1 MKFTKLHGTLKLVS
15 NNSQTEISF
24 EGARVPDR
32 IEEIPEY
39 VAQQIKEPLLGLR
52 NEVVERLETKIDE
65 LENMLSQSE
74 IYIETLEKKL
84 TEQGSSKRRKTTQ
97 PKAAQVAPQA

>member
-1 MKFTKLHGTLKLVS
+1 MKFTKIQGTLKLIS

-24 EGARVPDR
+24 AGSRVPDR

-39 VAQQIKEPLLGLR
+39 VAQQIKEPLLGLN
-52 NEVVERLETKIDE
+52 NEVMSNLEQRVDE
-65 LENMLSQSE
+65 LENMLSQSD

-84 TEQGSSKRRKTTQ
+84 AEQGSGKRRKTTQ

>member
-1 MKFTKLHGTLKLVS
+1 MKFTKVQGTLKLIS

-24 EGARVPDR
+24 AGSRVPDN
-32 IEEIPEY
+32 IEEIPDY
-39 VAQQIKEPLLGLR
+39 VAQQIKEPLLGLN
-52 NEVVERLETKIDE
+52 NEVVSRLEERVDE
-65 LENMLSQSE
+65 LENILTQSD

-84 TEQGSSKRRKTTQ
+84 TEQGSGKRRKTTQ

>member
-1 MKFTKLHGTLKLVS
+1 MKFTKVQGTLKLIS

-24 EGARVPDR
+24 AGSRVPDN

-39 VAQQIKEPLLGLR
+39 VAQQIREPLLGLN
-52 NEVVERLETKIDE
+52 NEIVDNLETRIEE
-65 LENMLSQSE
+65 LESILSQSE

-84 TEQGSSKRRKTTQ
+84 TEQGSGKRRKTTQ